1 MNVVAVA
8 VDVGVVLEEDVKGR
22 PGSLCDSLAVI
33 NSNDDV
39 GDFAVL
45 ADDPKAKL
53 LKQTVRKGVERSSQ
67 RLLTSPGNR
76 LVQSALMVA
85 LFTEAS
91 WKLETFSLAEISS
104 QVSPATTV

>member
-1 MNVVAVA
+1 MFEHWLFTLGLFVRMRSKVVPVSVA
-8 VDVGVVLEEDVKGR
+8 IDWQLSPETTTWVTSQSWPMIPRHSSCNRNCQKR
-22 PGSLCDSLAVI
+22 I
-33 NSNDDV
+33 
-39 GDFAVL
+39 
-45 ADDPKAKL
+45 
-53 LKQTVRKGVERSSQ
+53 ERSSQ
-67 RLLTSPGNR
+67 RLLTSPGNK